1 MGNENVKYIVEF
13 DGNDGTGKTY
23 TIKVLS
29 KVFPNCI
36 FIDRGLFSK
45 ATLLSDE
52 NDEMY
57 KYIDDNID
65 MNRIYIILDDYP
77 EHCQMLIKRRGDS
90 IEEKYHTI
98 EDLEYYRKQFTNLYG
113 YCCKKNYDNVYL
125 VTRLLPDHV
134 QVMID
139 IIKKFTNF
147 NKENNNE

>member
-1 MGNENVKYIVEF
+1 MESKMKYIVEF

-23 TIKVLS
+23 TINVLS

-65 MNRIYIILDDYP
+65 KHRIYIILDDYP
-77 EHCQMLIKRRGDS
+77 EHCQYLIKKRGDS

-113 YCCKKNYDNVYL
+113 YCCTNNYDNVYL
-125 VTRLLPDHV
+125 VTRLLPNSL
-134 QVMID
+134 QVIID

-147 NKENNNE
+147 NNENSNE